1 MTQDSRRPTLE
12 KEVHTV
18 PAISPFD
25 NLKKGVTAS
34 DIARS
39 GYKAYLQALG
49 KTKAE
54 LLTMA
59 ASVESGIEETI
70 ITSLGSEGASS
81 SAQLSALTKTDR
93 LSVIME
99 VYAEGNGGR
108 QLGTFANFG
117 AFNSPV

>member
-1 MTQDSRRPTLE
+1 M
-12 KEVHTV
+12 
-18 PAISPFD
+18 
-25 NLKKGVTAS
+25 TAS

-39 GYKAYLQALG
+39 GYKAYLKALG

-59 ASVESGIEETI
+59 AAVESGIEETI

-93 LSVIME
+93 LAVLME
-99 VYAEGNGGR
+99 VYAEGNAPR
-108 QLGTFANFG
+108 SLCAVVDRSLY
-117 AFNSPV
+117 ASPV

>member
-1 MTQDSRRPTLE
+1 M
-12 KEVHTV
+12 
-18 PAISPFD
+18 
-25 NLKKGVTAS
+25 TAS

-59 ASVESGIEETI
+59 AGVESGIEETI

-93 LSVIME
+93 LAVIME

>member
-1 MTQDSRRPTLE
+1 M
-12 KEVHTV
+12 
-18 PAISPFD
+18 
-25 NLKKGVTAS
+25 TAS

-39 GYKAYLQALG
+39 GYKAYLKALG

-59 ASVESGIEETI
+59 AAVESGIEETV

-93 LSVIME
+93 LAVLME
-99 VYAEGNGGR
+99 VYAEGNSLR
-108 QLGTFANFG
+108 SLCAVVDRSLY
-117 AFNSPV
+117 A

>member
-1 MTQDSRRPTLE
+1 MRPRRSCFS
-12 KEVHTV
+12 H
-18 PAISPFD
+18 FD
-25 NLKKGVTAS
+25 NFKKGVTAS

-70 ITSLGSEGASS
+70 LTSLGSEGASS

-93 LSVIME
+93 LAVIME

-108 QLGTFANFG
+108 QLFAIADRSRYGTA
-117 AFNSPV
+117 V

>member
-1 MTQDSRRPTLE
+1 MTS
-12 KEVHTV
+12 
-18 PAISPFD
+18 
-25 NLKKGVTAS
+25 S

-70 ITSLGSEGASS
+70 LTSLGSEGASS

-93 LSVIME
+93 LAVIME

-108 QLGTFANFG
+108 QLFAIADRSRYGTA
-117 AFNSPV
+117 V